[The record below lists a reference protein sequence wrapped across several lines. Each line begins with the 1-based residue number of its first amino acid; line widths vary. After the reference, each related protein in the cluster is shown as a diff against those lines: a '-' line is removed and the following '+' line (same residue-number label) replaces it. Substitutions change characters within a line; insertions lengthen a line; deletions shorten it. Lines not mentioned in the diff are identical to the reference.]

1 MFRMRS
7 SRLGWTMPQP
17 GPLAWGQTGIDR
29 TQQVCLGFPQC
40 ELAFVNFR
48 DPPGQLIVRGVGPN
62 GLSQL
67 IGEPLPAAVPVRFF
81 PSVSLEAG
89 GERVQTVHHLDP
101 APVEHG

>member
-1 MFRMRS
+1 MATGGSAGTLNHVSDALFEA
-7 SRLGWTMPQP
+7 RLDDAQP

-29 TQQVCLGFPQC
+29 TQQVYLGFPQC

-67 IGEPLPAAVPVRFF
+67 IESPCPPLSQCVSF
-81 PSVSLEAG
+81 P
-89 GERVQTVHHLDP
+89 Q
-101 APVEHG
+101 